1 MKQFRIHKDDK
12 VKVIAGKDKDKI
24 GKVLKVLRKSDRVL
38 VEKVNM
44 VKRNVRPNP
53 YKREP
58 GGKGNAHP
66 RVQPHGGV
74 PGLRQ
79 AHPRR
84 LPVRGKRAER
94 AKEEGPRPL
103 LQALQQTPVEGE
115 RR

>member
-53 YKREP
+53 
-58 GGKGNAHP
+58 
-66 RVQPHGGV
+66 
-74 PGLRQ
+74 
-79 AHPRR
+79 
-84 LPVRGKRAER
+84 
-94 AKEEGPRPL
+94 
-103 LQALQQTPVEGE
+103 
-115 RR
+115 